1 MNLEPHYRFPDD
13 RYAVVLNANAG
24 RVTPRLARR
33 VKELVPH
40 DRVYLTESQEPS
52 REVLQK
58 CVERE
63 ISTVFAGG
71 GDGTIVDVINT
82 LADFKGDAPS
92 IPSVGVLRCGTG
104 NALAH
109 WLGSER
115 PVQALSK
122 WQGGMLHRSVP
133 VQMVEAEDTLFP
145 FAGLG
150 IDGAVLNDY
159 NWLKNHAKGKWWFP
173 MIRGIRGYLL
183 SGYLKTIPNY
193 LRQSIPNVTVTNL
206 GKTVHRVGPDGRE
219 IGPPIEH
226 GEIVYQG
233 PCSLLG
239 TATTPLYGYG
249 MRMFP
254 YATRRAGRMQLRIF
268 NWTAVQ
274 AGLRLRQIWN
284 GTVQHPDLHDFY
296 VDRVKVSFED
306 EMPYQLG
313 GEACG
318 YRKDITFSV
327 AEYPVHLVANA

>member
-1 MNLEPHYRFPDD
+1 MNLMPQYRFPDD

-24 RVTPRLARR
+24 KVTRRLAQR
-33 VKELVPH
+33 VRDVVPH
-40 DRVYLTESQEPS
+40 DRVYLTESQEES
-52 REVLQK
+52 REVLHR

-82 LADFKGDAPS
+82 LVDLKDDAPQ

-109 WLGSER
+109 WLGSDR

-122 WQGGMLHRSVP
+122 WQGGLLHRNVP
-133 VQMVEAEDTLFP
+133 VNMVEAEDTLFP
-145 FAGLG
+145 FGGLG

-159 NWLKNHAKGKWWFP
+159 NWLKQKSKNQWWAP
-173 MIRGIRGYLL
+173 LVHGMRGYIV

-193 LRQSIPNVTVTNL
+193 LRRTIPQVTVTNL
-206 GKTVHRVGPDGRE
+206 GAPAYRIGHAGQEVGE
-219 IGPPIEH
+219 PIDT
-226 GEIVYQG
+226 GEVLYKG

-254 YATRRAGRMQLRIF
+254 YATRRAGRMQVRLV
-268 NWTAVQ
+268 NWTALQ
-274 AGLRLRQIWN
+274 AGLNLRRVWN
-284 GTVQHPDLHDFY
+284 GSIRHPDLHDFY
-296 VDRVKVSFED
+296 ADRIRVVFD
-306 EMPYQLG
+306 DAMPYQLG
-313 GEACG
+313 GEASG
-318 YRKDITFSV
+318 YRKELTFSV
-327 AEYPVHLVANA
+327 TEFPVNLVANA